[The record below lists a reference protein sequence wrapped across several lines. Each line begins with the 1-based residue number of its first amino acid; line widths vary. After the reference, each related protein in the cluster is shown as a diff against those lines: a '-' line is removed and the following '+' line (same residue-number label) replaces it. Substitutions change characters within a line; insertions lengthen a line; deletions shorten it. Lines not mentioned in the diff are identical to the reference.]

1 MYTIKDIF
9 EELYVS
15 RIVRYDPSYYL
26 TLHTNIFLVTRNVTD
41 NSEQQWNPGD
51 DNDERKDEK
60 MREEIGSPGEKAEE
74 TEEEKVSIEVTHG

>member
-9 EELYVS
+9 EEPYVS
-15 RIVRYDPSYYL
+15 RIVRYDSSYYL

-41 NSEQQWNPGD
+41 NSRQQWNPED

-60 MREEIGSPGEKAEE
+60 IQEEIGSPG
-74 TEEEKVSIEVTHG
+74 